1 MWWYPSLMAT
11 NENHLVPLPLK
22 RAGLWSLYLILTI
35 AGLLAVLYLI
45 VRLKIIFIPVFVALL
60 ITTLLAPLSSYL
72 QARGW
77 KPLLAAWTTILGSLL
92 LVSGIVALL
101 IPQFTGQFDEMKDRA
116 TQGFD
121 DVVKWLGEGPLR
133 ISEQELDRYLEQATE
148 RIQENSDQITGG
160 ILTSLTVT
168 FEFIA
173 GILLCFVLVFF
184 FLKDGGLIWEWVK
197 RQVRRDNRQHLEEMG
212 QRAWSTLTAYVRGT
226 AVVALVDAV
235 LIGIALLLVGN
246 PLWIPLAVITFFGA
260 FFPIVGAVVAGAI
273 AALVTLVT
281 NGVSDA
287 LIITGVIVLIQQV
300 EGDVLQPVVMGKAVR
315 LHPIVILI
323 VLTAGAI
330 LGGIAGAFVSVPAT
344 AVASTIGNY
353 MKLQLRNEEDLTEE
367 DRKAAAALSEEPG

>member
-1 MWWYPSLMAT
+1 LWWYPSLMAT

>member
-1 MWWYPSLMAT
+1 MAT
-11 NENHLVPLPLK
+11 KENHLVPLPLQ
-22 RAGLWSLYLILTI
+22 RTGLWSAYLLLTV
-35 AGLLAVLYLI
+35 AGFLAILYLI

-60 ITTLLAPLSSYL
+60 ITTLLAPLVAYL
-72 QARGW
+72 RARNW
-77 KPLLAAWTTILGSLL
+77 KPLLATWTVILGSLL

-101 IPQFTGQFDEMKDRA
+101 VPQFTGQFDETRTRA
-116 TQGFD
+116 TEGFD
-121 DVVKWLGEGPLR
+121 DVVLWLGEGPLS
-133 ISEQELDRYLEQATE
+133 ISEEELDRYIEQATE

-160 ILTSLTVT
+160 IVTGLAVT

-173 GILLCFVLVFF
+173 GILLVFVLLFF
-184 FLKDGGLIWEWVK
+184 FLKDGPEIWEWTT
-197 RQVRRDNRQHLEEMG
+197 RLAARRNREHVDEMG
-212 QRAWSTLTAYVRGT
+212 RRAWSTLTGYVRGT
-226 AVVALVDAV
+226 AVIALVDAI

-281 NGVSDA
+281 NGVTDA

-315 LHPIVILI
+315 LHPIVILV

-330 LGGIAGAFVSVPAT
+330 LGGISGAFVSVPAA
-344 AVASTIGNY
+344 AVAATVGNY
-353 MKLQLRNEEDLTEE
+353 MKTQLRSEEDLTEQ
-367 DRKAAAALSEEPG
+367 DREAAAAIDSES

>member
-1 MWWYPSLMAT
+1 MST

-22 RAGLWSLYLILTI
+22 RSGLWSAYLLLTL
-35 AGLLAVLYLI
+35 AGFLAVLYLI

-60 ITTLLAPLSSYL
+60 ITTLLAPLATYL
-72 QARGW
+72 RNRGW
-77 KPLLAAWTTILGSLL
+77 RPLLATWAVILGSLIVL
-92 LVSGIVALL
+92 SGIVAVLV
-101 IPQFTGQFDEMKDRA
+101 PQFTSQFDEMKTRA

-121 DVVKWLGEGPLR
+121 DVVKWLGEGPLN
-133 ISEQELDRYLEQATE
+133 ISEQELDRYLEQATQ
-148 RIQENSDQITGG
+148 RIQENSDSITGG
-160 ILTSLTVT
+160 ILSSITMT

-173 GILLCFVLVFF
+173 GILLVFVLVFF
-184 FLKDGGLIWEWVK
+184 FLKDGNQIWDWFK
-197 RQVRRDNRQHLEEMG
+197 RQAARDNRDHIDEMG
-212 QRAWSTLTAYVRGT
+212 RRAWSTLTGYVRGT
-226 AVVALVDAV
+226 AFIALVDAT
-235 LIGIALLLVGN
+235 LIGVALLMVGN

-281 NGVSDA
+281 NGVADA
-287 LIITGVIVLIQQV
+287 LIITAVIVLIQQI

-344 AVASTIGNY
+344 AVAATVGNY
-353 MKLQLRNEEDLTEE
+353 LKTQLRAEEDLTED
-367 DRKAAAALSEEPG
+367 DREAAASIEKET